1 MKTILHCTIMIWV
14 LCGSLATGQ
23 TDTYTNFIRQVQ
35 YPGAI
40 EWDVSVEPSG
50 QQLSALAINPGG
62 ARFEMWTVRS
72 SPLASFL
79 LDSSYVGT
87 YIPVALVAVQSEDS
101 SYSIPRTRAD
111 RPFTVNITVS
121 GMLNGPTDPVSSKS
135 VNFLRYVQSY
145 GVAGT
150 GVGLD
155 RTQATV
161 LTESS
166 ITANGVLNL
175 TFILNSV
182 PGANRSKVRGEER
195 FSLFSLPDYQAPAS
209 QLASQTIQIWP
220 VADGTIAG
228 ITQNQLIRFSLPQV
242 TLILNDLY
250 PNSTTYAQVY
260 RGDPQLGTVGIVVPG
275 SGLVIND
282 SAPQS
287 RVLNLTKYD
296 AIFDSD
302 GRWTIEILTVTPFG
316 VDRLAYVSFDLDRT
330 IQLNGSFNSIE

>member
-1 MKTILHCTIMIWV
+1 MKTILHRTIILWV
-14 LCGSLATGQ
+14 LCGVLASGQ

-62 ARFEMWTVRS
+62 ARFEMWTVKS
-72 SPLASFL
+72 SPLTSFL

-87 YIPVALVAVQSEDS
+87 YIPVAQVAVYSEDS
-101 SYSIPRTRAD
+101 SYSVPRTRAD
-111 RPFTVNITVS
+111 RPFNVDITIS
-121 GMLNGPTDPVSSKS
+121 GLLNGPTDPVSSKS

-145 GVAGT
+145 GTGGT

-155 RTQATV
+155 RTQATL
-161 LTESS
+161 LTQSS

-282 SAPQS
+282 STPQS

-296 AIFDSD
+296 TIFDSD
-302 GRWTIEILTVTPFG
+302 GRWTMEILTVTPFG

-330 IQLNGSFNSIE
+330 IQLNGSFNTIE